1 MVGGKSYEKE
11 NRRVYNNLNPDDLYN
26 RDVSL
31 LAGFWILTCI
41 IEKNLLYY
49 RKKCGGGGG
58 NNYTTKNSGCF
69 KNSGY
74 YTSRARF
81 AFGNKSASLKQKN

>member
-58 NNYTTKNSGCF
+58 NNYTTKG
-69 KNSGY
+69 
-74 YTSRARF
+74 
-81 AFGNKSASLKQKN
+81 KSML

>member
-11 NRRVYNNLNPDDLYN
+11 NRRVYNNVNPDDLYN

-49 RKKCGGGGG
+49 MKKYGGGGG
-58 NNYTTKNSGCF
+58 NNYKAKSRNSLCYGRNDRNGTGSKNGDESIINF
-69 KNSGY
+69 
-74 YTSRARF
+74 
-81 AFGNKSASLKQKN
+81 